1 MEKYGI
7 NISDDQQL
15 DIKPDIKAIPT
26 LFCTI
31 CQQIFNQKQDLI
43 IHVKDHFKTY
53 ECEYC
58 SKKFIGDT
66 KFNFHLI
73 HDHNRLY
80 EQDKL
85 KPKRLLTG
93 IIQYPCDFCNDVY
106 LSKYML
112 TRHQR
117 KVHRDKIVI
126 PKPFQCDVCKQHF
139 ESYGV
144 IKAHMR
150 IHDIGEFMCEVCGKK
165 FAKKTNLQTH
175 VRIHTG
181 ERIFHCENCGK
192 SFTSASALFV
202 HRRTHTG
209 VRPYQC
215 TWCEKSYAH
224 STDLRRHKRIH
235 TGEPKKLKCDLCEQ
249 RFYENKF
256 LLQHQRIHHQMHQSK
271 QWQKPNEKINDDS
284 SSSIKY
290 EREELVDGVLTTSK
304 TMLSH
309 SFNNN

>member
-7 NISDDQQL
+7 NVTNDQQP

-26 LFCTI
+26 LICTI
-31 CQQIFNQKQDLI
+31 CQQIFNCKNDLV

-53 ECEYC
+53 ECAYC
-58 SKKFIGDT
+58 GKKFIGDT
-66 KFNFHLI
+66 KYNFHLI
-73 HDHNRLY
+73 HDHSKLY
-80 EQDKL
+80 ELHKEKPSRFL
-85 KPKRLLTG
+85 KDCN
-93 IIQYPCDFCNDVY
+93 QFPCDYCDDIY
-106 LSKYML
+106 LAKYML
-112 TRHQR
+112 VKHQR

-126 PKPFQCDVCKQHF
+126 PKPFICDVCKRCF

-150 IHDIGEFMCEVCGKK
+150 IHDIGEFMCEVCGKN
-165 FAKKTNLQTH
+165 FAKKTNLHTH
-175 VRIHTG
+175 IRIHTG

-192 SFTSASALFV
+192 SFTSGSALAV

-215 TWCEKSYAH
+215 QWCEKCYAH

-235 TGEPKKLKCDLCEQ
+235 TGEPKKLKCELCDQ

-256 LLQHQRIHHQMHQSK
+256 LLQHQRIHHQMHQGK
-271 QWQKPNEKINDDS
+271 QWQKNIEILNDDNS
-284 SSSIKY
+284 SVKHES
-290 EREELVDGVLTTSK
+290 REIIDGVLT
-304 TMLSH
+304 
-309 SFNNN
+309 NNRMETHLYVHN